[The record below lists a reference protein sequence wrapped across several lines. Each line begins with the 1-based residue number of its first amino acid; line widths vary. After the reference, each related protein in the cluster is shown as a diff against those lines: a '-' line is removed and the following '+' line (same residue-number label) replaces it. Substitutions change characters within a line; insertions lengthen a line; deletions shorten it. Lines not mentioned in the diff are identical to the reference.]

1 MTDQQ
6 TLNLQENTNGIL
18 ECKDQIADDYLIYLP
33 RSSSL
38 SGKIVQEA
46 HKKTLHG
53 GPTLTKAEVRT
64 KYWIPNLRQLAKRV
78 IRHCYGCKK
87 YANKDSFR
95 KTELFVKEHLKSP
108 APISLDPF
116 TIKQRK
122 AKKTRVKS
130 FCSPAV

>member
-18 ECKDQIADDYLIYLP
+18 ECGDRTAGYYPIYLP
-33 RSSSL
+33 RLSSL
-38 SGKIVQEA
+38 SEKIVQEA